1 MRFYIGVLMFML
13 ISVSSAH
20 ASSLEDVWGEVHPL
34 LSDAVAELDLR
45 GSVPDSSWNPLKE
58 DKGSVDNKINDLLDE
73 CIQILGVS
81 GMSETKEAI
90 RDLQNDSRA
99 CQEKIAELKT
109 ERLAAP
115 KKVKKWEIWKRDVGS
130 IDEKIKELTIREEE
144 NGKRIEDL
152 INVLLE
158 EMRKIGMNVEREQ
171 VETLVYSVTGDDDVR
186 LVSVFNNVKL
196 ITAEL
201 QRLTSEAN
209 ENIEMAKRYYG
220 MHTLLL
226 RILLN
231 LYENYER
238 KIDDVYLVKI
248 EDILRKQEE
257 LIQRTIEKI
266 NSEPAKYRRVYKTN
280 LAAQGLTVRTAKMYG
295 KYLGKNRERIADA
308 REGIL
313 HEYDVALNTYETVQ
327 GAHSLI
333 SLMRNANAMLDRIA
347 ELQTPDLMVFQNSE
361 MKNEFIKLTNRLN
374 SQD

>member
-1 MRFYIGVLMFML
+1 MRFFIGALMFVL
-13 ISVSSAH
+13 VSVASVE
-20 ASSLEDVWGEVHPL
+20 ASSLEEVWGEVHPL
-34 LSDAVAELDLR
+34 LSEAVSELDLR
-45 GSVPDSSWNPLKE
+45 GSVPDSSWNPLKA
-58 DKGSVDNKINDLLDE
+58 DKDSVDHKINDLLDE
-73 CIQILGVS
+73 CIEILGIS
-81 GMSETKEAI
+81 GMSETKKAI
-90 RDLQNDSRA
+90 RELQNDSRE
-99 CQEKIAELKT
+99 CREKIAELKT

-115 KKVKKWEIWKRDVGS
+115 KKVKKWEIWKKDVAS
-130 IDEKIKELTIREEE
+130 IEDRIKELTIREEE
-144 NGKRIEDL
+144 NGKRVDKMID
-152 INVLLE
+152 VLLE
-158 EMRKIGMNVEREQ
+158 EMRKTGMKVDREQ

-196 ITAEL
+196 ITGEL

-238 KIDDVYLVKI
+238 KIDAVYLVKI
-248 EDILRKQEE
+248 EEIIRKQEE

-266 NSEPAKYRRVYKTN
+266 NSEPPKYRGIYKTN

-295 KYLGKNRERIADA
+295 QYLVKNRERIAGA
-308 REGIL
+308 REGIT
-313 HEYDVALNTYETVQ
+313 HEYEVAFNTYETVQ

-333 SLMRNANAMLDRIA
+333 ALMRNANAMLDRIS

>member
-1 MRFYIGVLMFML
+1 MRFFIGLLMSIIVF
-13 ISVSSAH
+13 VSSAH
-20 ASSLEDVWGEVHPL
+20 ASSLEDVWSEVHPL
-34 LSDAVAELDLR
+34 LSEAVSELDLR
-45 GSVPDSSWNPLKE
+45 GSVPDSSWNPLKA

-73 CIQILGVS
+73 CIEILGIS
-81 GMSETKEAI
+81 GMSETKDAI
-90 RDLQNDSRA
+90 RDLQNDSRY
-99 CQEKIAELKT
+99 CREKIAELKT

-115 KKVKKWEIWKRDVGS
+115 KEVKKWEIWKKDVAA
-130 IDEKIKELTIREEE
+130 IDDKIKELTIREEE
-144 NGKRIEDL
+144 NGKRVDNMID
-152 INVLLE
+152 VLLE
-158 EMRKIGMNVEREQ
+158 EMRKIGMKVDREQ

-201 QRLTSEAN
+201 QRLTAEAN

-238 KIDDVYLVKI
+238 KIDDVYQIKI
-248 EDILRKQEE
+248 AEIIRKQEE
-257 LIQRTIEKI
+257 LIQRTLEKI
-266 NSEPAKYRRVYKTN
+266 NSEPPKYRGIYKTN

-295 KYLGKNRERIADA
+295 QYLAKNRERIAGA
-308 REGIL
+308 REGIT
-313 HEYDVALNTYETVQ
+313 HEYDVAFNTYETVQ

-333 SLMRNANAMLDRIA
+333 ALMRNANAMLDRIS

-374 SQD
+374 YQD